1 MSFCEPFLFGFT
13 SCLRSKIVLV
23 LFLGERCN
31 IVNILSLLISIACSH
46 GVPKVLS
53 ITLTN
58 Y

>member
-1 MSFCEPFLFGFT
+1 
-13 SCLRSKIVLV
+13 LV